1 MFTTLKTLLTSS
13 FCGCKRLSPLRLS
26 GVKNRSRCL
35 LMNPS
40 EPVKKKGG
48 RPPSAKKRDK
58 KINLYVT
65 GLEELAIKK
74 RAERAGL
81 NLSDYCRQIVLSGQA
96 QVRLTPA
103 ENAVLNEAA
112 RLGNNLNQIAHKA
125 NADGIRSIAVEA
137 QRLLRQLSQ
146 LLDRSSQDNPPTL

>member
-1 MFTTLKTLLTSS
+1 MFITLKTSLRSA
-13 FCGCKRLSPLRLS
+13 FKVINRLSPLRLS
-26 GVKNRSRCL
+26 GVKNHVIHPV
-35 LMNPS
+35 MAES

-48 RPPSAKKRDK
+48 RPPSPKKRDK

-81 NLSDYCRQIVLSGQA
+81 NLSDFCRQIVLSGQA
-96 QVRLTPA
+96 QVRLTA
-103 ENAVLNEAA
+103 EENAKLNEAA

-137 QRLLRQLSQ
+137 QRLLKQLSL
-146 LLDRSSQDNPPTL
+146 LLDKPTVE

>member
-1 MFTTLKTLLTSS
+1 MAD
-13 FCGCKRLSPLRLS
+13 
-26 GVKNRSRCL
+26 
-35 LMNPS
+35 S

-81 NLSDYCRQIVLSGQA
+81 NLSDYCRQIVLTGQA
-96 QVRLTPA
+96 QVRLTP
-103 ENAVLNEAA
+103 EQNAILNEAA
-112 RLGNNLNQIAHKA
+112 KLGNNLNQIAHKA
-125 NADGIRSIAVEA
+125 NTDGIRSIAFEA
-137 QRLLRQLSQ
+137 QRLLKQLSQ
-146 LLDRSSQDNPPTL
+146 LLDPVADNKPAEL

>member
-1 MFTTLKTLLTSS
+1 MI
-13 FCGCKRLSPLRLS
+13 
-26 GVKNRSRCL
+26 
-35 LMNPS
+35 PS

-48 RPPSAKKRDK
+48 RPPNPKKRDK

-81 NLSDYCRQIVLSGQA
+81 NLSDYCRQIVLTGQA
-96 QVRLTPA
+96 QVRLTPE
-103 ENAVLNEAA
+103 ENATLNEVA

-125 NADGIRSIAVEA
+125 NADGIRSIAFDA
-137 QRLLRQLSQ
+137 NRLLQQLSQ
-146 LLDRSSQDNPPTL
+146 LLNKPSEL

>member
-1 MFTTLKTLLTSS
+1 MAE
-13 FCGCKRLSPLRLS
+13 
-26 GVKNRSRCL
+26 
-35 LMNPS
+35 S

-48 RPPSAKKRDK
+48 RPPSPKKRDK

-65 GLEELAIKK
+65 ALEELAIKK

-103 ENAVLNEAA
+103 ENTLLNEAT

-125 NADGIRSIAVEA
+125 NADGIRSIAFEA
-137 QRLLRQLSQ
+137 QRLLKQLSQ
-146 LLDRSSQDNPPTL
+146 ILDPVADDKPPRL

>member
-1 MFTTLKTLLTSS
+1 MAD
-13 FCGCKRLSPLRLS
+13 
-26 GVKNRSRCL
+26 
-35 LMNPS
+35 S

-48 RPPSAKKRDK
+48 RPPSPQRRDK

-96 QVRLTPA
+96 QVRLTPE
-103 ENAVLNEAA
+103 ENATLNEAA

-125 NADGIRSIAVEA
+125 NADGIRSVAFDA
-137 QRLLRQLSQ
+137 SRLLQQLSQ
-146 LLDRSSQDNPPTL
+146 LLNKPSDS

>member
-1 MFTTLKTLLTSS
+1 MFITLKTSLRSA
-13 FCGCKRLSPLRLS
+13 FKVINRLSPLRLS
-26 GVKNRSRCL
+26 GVKNHVIHL
-35 LMNPS
+35 AMTDS
-40 EPVKKKGG
+40 EPIKKKGG
-48 RPPSAKKRDK
+48 RPPSPKKRDK

-103 ENAVLNEAA
+103 ENATLNEVAK
-112 RLGNNLNQIAHKA
+112 LGNNLNQIAHKA
-125 NADGIRSIAVEA
+125 NADGIRSIAFEA
-137 QRLLRQLSQ
+137 SRLLQQLSQ
-146 LLDRSSQDNPPTL
+146 LLNKPSDS